1 MNVTTDPVILKKLDD
16 FRVRRR
22 NLILLRGI
30 CTGFVTLILTFT
42 TIALIDFATQA
53 RMPDELRTGLSVLG
67 YAIVACAVWKTSAR
81 MLLHLPSHRELAR
94 LLEQI
99 KPEMKQDILSAVEL
113 GSQDGEINDSLIF
126 RKLVQEKVSG
136 QVHELDIISLL
147 PFAMVRRWI
156 QASLALLLFSFGL
169 FSYTDFGPKLQ
180 RLMGR
185 ALLPGANIAPVTNVE
200 VTLLIP
206 DENTTITP
214 KNEPLRFL
222 AQVVGKNGD
231 ETYGQVELQ
240 IKEKKNL
247 NRVSMFSRNKERF
260 ALDYNVGSNPFDYR
274 VWVDSSPRTAW
285 RTMDVASRPYII
297 GFTKTYHFPKYTELP
312 IQTLEEDNGHLSA
325 WEDTRVELK
334 LHLSQAVSSGS
345 LFLDWTGKKS
355 STLALS
361 ASEDG
366 RSLEG
371 SIKLKQS
378 GTYRVLDL
386 IDQKVGWKGKPS
398 PRYEINVKID
408 VAPSINW
415 LANQKENLLLAPE
428 DILTLEGWA
437 TDDLGLNRI
446 EFHYRNNN
454 GKWKKFLLPGNSNAK
469 RKTKFPVSFDI
480 DLLSLKPK
488 PGD

>member
-1 MNVTTDPVILKKLDD
+1 MNVNTDPVILKKLED

-53 RMPDELRTGLSVLG
+53 RMPDDLRTGLSILG
-67 YAIVACAVWKTSAR
+67 YAFVIWAVWKTSAR
-81 MLLHLPSHRELAR
+81 MLVHLPSHRELAR

-113 GSQDGEINDSLIF
+113 GSQGGEINDSLIF

-147 PFAMVRRWI
+147 PISLLPFTMVKRWI
-156 QASLALLLFSFGL
+156 QASLVLLLFSFGL

-222 AQVVGKNGD
+222 ALVNGKEGD

-240 IKEKKNL
+240 IKEKSDVK
-247 NRVSMFSRNKERF
+247 RVSMFSR
-260 ALDYNVGSNPFDYR
+260 
-274 VWVDSSPRTAW
+274 T
-285 RTMDVASRPYII
+285 T
-297 GFTKTYHFPKYTELP
+297 
-312 IQTLEEDNGHLSA
+312 
-325 WEDTRVELK
+325 
-334 LHLSQAVSSGS
+334 
-345 LFLDWTGKKS
+345 
-355 STLALS
+355 
-361 ASEDG
+361 
-366 RSLEG
+366 
-371 SIKLKQS
+371 
-378 GTYRVLDL
+378 
-386 IDQKVGWKGKPS
+386 
-398 PRYEINVKID
+398 
-408 VAPSINW
+408 
-415 LANQKENLLLAPE
+415 
-428 DILTLEGWA
+428 
-437 TDDLGLNRI
+437 
-446 EFHYRNNN
+446 
-454 GKWKKFLLPGNSNAK
+454 
-469 RKTKFPVSFDI
+469 
-480 DLLSLKPK
+480 
-488 PGD
+488 